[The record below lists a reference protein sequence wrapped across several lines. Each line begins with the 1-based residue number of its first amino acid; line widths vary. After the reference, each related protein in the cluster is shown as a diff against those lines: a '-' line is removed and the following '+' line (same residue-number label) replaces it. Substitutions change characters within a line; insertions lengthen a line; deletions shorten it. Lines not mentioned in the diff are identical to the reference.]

1 MDIEKQVNQSLELI
15 NKGKFQEALGIL
27 ENIEKKGSKIFF
39 LIGSIHLSLKN
50 IDLSEKNLLLAL
62 EKNKN
67 NFSIYN
73 NLGIVSKAKGDS
85 ESAKNY
91 FIKAI
96 EIEENIDTL
105 CEIGKLSIQQSD
117 FDSAQKYLEIALN
130 KNKNHQ
136 KTNLFL
142 GEMFKKMNMREK
154 GWFHKH
160 KATGLIRFSKNGLE
174 FIG

>member
-1 MDIEKQVNQSLELI
+1 M
-15 NKGKFQEALGIL
+15 
-27 ENIEKKGSKIFF
+27 
-39 LIGSIHLSLKN
+39 
-50 IDLSEKNLLLAL
+50 
-62 EKNKN
+62 
-67 NFSIYN
+67 
-73 NLGIVSKAKGDS
+73 
-85 ESAKNY
+85 
-91 FIKAI
+91 
-96 EIEENIDTL
+96 
-105 CEIGKLSIQQSD
+105 CEIGKLSIQKSD

-130 KNKNHQ
+130 KNNNHQ